1 MNKMQHNFKR
11 RTFNWLRMFCLTLLV
26 FATGL
31 GASAQSTVL
40 ISPTGD
46 GGFENGTTFAANGW
60 TVVNGAA
67 GTNNWFVG
75 ATAPP
80 SAGTQSAFIDN
91 GTGLT
96 NVFTNTATTTVH
108 FYKDIT
114 FPAGQTSISLSF
126 KWKCSGESSYDYVTV
141 YIMPTTNTP
150 AVNTPAGSFQSW
162 LNFPTAYPGA
172 TIYSVPPNLNLQT
185 TYQTQNICLP
195 GSLAGTT
202 RRVVFAW
209 TNDGSAGT
217 NPPGSIDEISL
228 ISSVPAA
235 PIDQATA
242 LSLTTVSTS
251 QIDVSFTPALSSPS
265 GYLVVRY
272 PSGAATT
279 NPVDGTA
286 YAVGGSL
293 GLGTVVSVGT
303 ATSFSSTGLSGNTTY
318 DYYVY
323 DYALLCPS
331 IVYNTTAP
339 LTGSATTFPC
349 GSLPTFITV
358 GPTGMYPSLTGAAGA
373 ITAIGVT
380 GISAPTLIELEST
393 YDPVVA
399 GETYPITIGYSA
411 CITATNPLT
420 VYPNAATAA
429 PIVFTSASTTATLD
443 LNGAKYI
450 TIDGRPGMT
459 GTSSMITIENT
470 STTSASSGNAIL
482 LRNDASYNTL
492 TYLDIKAANGN
503 AASNGTPTA
512 VGAIPGAI
520 AIGTT
525 IGIGGNDYNTIS
537 YCNIHSTGA
546 NLGVGVFAANATA
559 AGSPANNDYNVIT
572 YNNIYDMFGGNTLAT
587 AAVNVSLGNNNVTV
601 TNNHVYQTVARTYT
615 TAATRGFWIT
625 TNTANLTSA
634 SGHVITN
641 NYIGGNAADG
651 SGTLTMTA
659 TTGTYVAMDISTGIG
674 AATTIAD
681 NTITNIS
688 LTGTSTSI
696 LALTGIGMVNG
707 NNNVTNNMI
716 GSATVNGAITQT
728 AGNLGGFT
736 GIRTAGGTGNTTNI
750 TGNTVSGINL
760 NGNVVGSAPQF
771 QGIAVNGATTINVL
785 NNTIGGSLAN
795 SINAIT
801 ATTSASAQGIRGIDV
816 TSGTTKVISG
826 NTISN
831 MINNSVAT
839 GTAASVVHGIRC
851 TAGINTVTN
860 NTIYNLF
867 QNGQMTG
874 GGTAITLAGISYTS
888 TTAPAVVSGNT
899 IHTLKLTHPTTL
911 AAQQMVGI
919 FYTGPTLAG
928 STNLIA
934 KNFIHSFSIASVNDS
949 AAFMTGL
956 DLGSGL
962 VTVKNNMM
970 RLGIDDQGSAVA
982 TPCIVRGISE
992 NAATSNVYNNSIYI
1006 GGNSTGF
1013 STKPTYAYQRS
1024 GTGGLDTV
1032 LNNIFVNN
1040 RSNATTGG
1048 KHYQAFITT
1057 SNLNLTMNYNN
1068 YFGNGVGSVF
1078 GFNGTADAGIY
1089 SAGWVS
1095 TDLNSIS
1102 GDPIFLAPED
1112 GVASIDMHIDAG
1124 TPTPVEQTGTFIASV
1139 TDDIDGQD
1147 RSLYTPND
1155 IGADADNFNPLGGCS
1170 GTPLS
1175 GTAGL
1180 TSATPICGSGSRT
1193 MTLVG
1198 YVNQPGLTYQWQES
1212 ATGTP
1217 GSFVDVTT
1225 GTNGN
1230 TIAYT
1235 TPVLTTSAYYQ
1246 CVIKCSY
1253 SPLDSNLS
1261 STLYVAVNPTA
1272 SITASGSVGSV
1283 CAPGAPA
1290 ILTASGANT
1299 YTWLPV
1305 AGLTPSTGSPVNAS
1319 PAANTTYTVT
1329 GTDINGCTAT
1339 ATVSLTVNSGIAFT
1353 SVTATPASICAGA
1366 TSTLAAT
1373 LAAPASYCAV
1383 TNAGTACLTNVSI
1396 GTLNNTTVGCTGT
1409 SNYNFYP
1416 TPVTTLTAG
1425 ATYTLSLTTNGTA
1438 ITSVWIDYDQ
1448 DGLLETTEW
1457 NQIYTTGLTGSIPIT
1472 IPCRCCQRTN
1482 TNENT

>member
-1 MNKMQHNFKR
+1 
-11 RTFNWLRMFCLTLLV
+11 
-26 FATGL
+26 
-31 GASAQSTVL
+31 
-40 ISPTGD
+40 
-46 GGFENGTTFAANGW
+46 
-60 TVVNGAA
+60 
-67 GTNNWFVG
+67 
-75 ATAPP
+75 
-80 SAGTQSAFIDN
+80 
-91 GTGLT
+91 
-96 NVFTNTATTTVH
+96 
-108 FYKDIT
+108 
-114 FPAGQTSISLSF
+114 
-126 KWKCSGESSYDYVTV
+126 
-141 YIMPTTNTP
+141 
-150 AVNTPAGSFQSW
+150 
-162 LNFPTAYPGA
+162 
-172 TIYSVPPNLNLQT
+172 
-185 TYQTQNICLP
+185 
-195 GSLAGTT
+195 
-202 RRVVFAW
+202 
-209 TNDGSAGT
+209 
-217 NPPGSIDEISL
+217 
-228 ISSVPAA
+228 
-235 PIDQATA
+235 
-242 LSLTTVSTS
+242 
-251 QIDVSFTPALSSPS
+251 
-265 GYLVVRY
+265 
-272 PSGAATT
+272 
-279 NPVDGTA
+279 
-286 YAVGGSL
+286 
-293 GLGTVVSVGT
+293 
-303 ATSFSSTGLSGNTTY
+303 
-318 DYYVY
+318 
-323 DYALLCPS
+323 
-331 IVYNTTAP
+331 
-339 LTGSATTFPC
+339 
-349 GSLPTFITV
+349 
-358 GPTGMYPSLTGAAGA
+358 
-373 ITAIGVT
+373 
-380 GISAPTLIELEST
+380 
-393 YDPVVA
+393 
-399 GETYPITIGYSA
+399 
-411 CITATNPLT
+411 
-420 VYPNAATAA
+420 
-429 PIVFTSASTTATLD
+429 
-443 LNGAKYI
+443 
-450 TIDGRPGMT
+450 
-459 GTSSMITIENT
+459 
-470 STTSASSGNAIL
+470 
-482 LRNDASYNTL
+482 
-492 TYLDIKAANGN
+492 
-503 AASNGTPTA
+503 
-512 VGAIPGAI
+512 
-520 AIGTT
+520 
-525 IGIGGNDYNTIS
+525 
-537 YCNIHSTGA
+537 
-546 NLGVGVFAANATA
+546 
-559 AGSPANNDYNVIT
+559 
-572 YNNIYDMFGGNTLAT
+572 
-587 AAVNVSLGNNNVTV
+587 
-601 TNNHVYQTVARTYT
+601 
-615 TAATRGFWIT
+615 
-625 TNTANLTSA
+625 
-634 SGHVITN
+634 
-641 NYIGGNAADG
+641 
-651 SGTLTMTA
+651 
-659 TTGTYVAMDISTGIG
+659 
-674 AATTIAD
+674 
-681 NTITNIS
+681 
-688 LTGTSTSI
+688 
-696 LALTGIGMVNG
+696 
-707 NNNVTNNMI
+707 
-716 GSATVNGAITQT
+716 
-728 AGNLGGFT
+728 
-736 GIRTAGGTGNTTNI
+736 
-750 TGNTVSGINL
+750 
-760 NGNVVGSAPQF
+760 
-771 QGIAVNGATTINVL
+771 
-785 NNTIGGSLAN
+785 
-795 SINAIT
+795 
-801 ATTSASAQGIRGIDV
+801 
-816 TSGTTKVISG
+816 
-826 NTISN
+826 

-1283 CAPGAPA
+1283 CAPGTPA

-1472 IPCRCCQRTN
+1472 IPAGAANGQTRMRIRSRGAGNANAATDACIVMGGGETEDYTIEIVGGGSLSYAWTPAIDVVDPTASTTSTAPLAATTTFSVTATAANGCQANGAVTVTVDVLNVTTTATPATICLGGSSTLNSNATGGGLPYAYSWSDGSGVVSNSSTFSASPSVTTTYTLTVTDNCGGSTNSSVTVTVDSMQVPLATNSSQCGIGIPTASVATGGTGSGIYSWYTAATGGTLLQTGISTTYLSPISGTTNFYVSELGLSGCASLRTLVVATVTDEITVTPSSAVLCTGASPATLVASSINAGYTYTWAPATGLSATTGASVDANPAATTTYTVTGDDGAGCTN
-1482 TNENT
+1482 TKTVTVGVFVSPTAPVLTATPGTICEGGSTNLTATAPSAPPSRIYSFFYTICANDLCLTNCRPCR